1 LPLVAAAAFA
11 AVRWLG
17 WVNGASLAVSY
28 SLLCWTVLGV
38 FALVR
43 LSARRLEP
51 SSRPA
56 PAALDGDY

>member
-1 LPLVAAAAFA
+1 
-11 AVRWLG
+11 
-17 WVNGASLAVSY
+17 
-28 SLLCWTVLGV
+28 V